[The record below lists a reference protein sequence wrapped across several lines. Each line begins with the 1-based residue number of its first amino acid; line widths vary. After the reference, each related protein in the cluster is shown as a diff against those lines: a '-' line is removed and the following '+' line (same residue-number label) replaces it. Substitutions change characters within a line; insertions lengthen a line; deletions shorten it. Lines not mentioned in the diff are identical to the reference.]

1 MYKRQRLKSQEKL
14 IKSLREVNSVR
25 RQEKEDKVVQNKAL
39 IESIEQDQSQRKD
52 ELSVLDKQ
60 LIDTESHQYILSDL
74 KSKTADLKSEMK
86 RVSKEMKFLKSHDTC
101 PTCTQTIS
109 TEFKEGKIESL
120 TTSGV
125 DYAKKLKKEQ
135 KAIEDEQKELIGSKT
150 GLAVIPSGSGN
161 GFAYHFGVKR
171 KINEALKQ
179 LHSNN
184 CLLYTSPSPRD

>member
-1 MYKRQRLKSQEKL
+1 MNTILKDRYKVAYQQSKDCSNLLSIAEERLKSQEKL

-109 TEFKEGKIESL
+109 TEFKEGKDRV
-120 TTSGV
+120 T
-125 DYAKKLKKEQ
+125 DYQ
-135 KAIEDEQKELIGSKT
+135 WG
-150 GLAVIPSGSGN
+150 
-161 GFAYHFGVKR
+161 
-171 KINEALKQ
+171 
-179 LHSNN
+179 
-184 CLLYTSPSPRD
+184 